1 VRSEASVP
9 RVAYPSG
16 RPRASPIRHGAV
28 LAIRAGPSDTVPLMR
43 GWRSATLAAT
53 MTNSDAD
60 PLADPWGSHSL
71 PGDECAT
78 IRIGPS
84 TLRVRS
90 PDGEIWLAH
99 VPGDGTR
106 GTRTPEA
113 ATDAGEEWVRWPV
126 PGDAGSLHLSP
137 VFCDRPVVV
146 EPEQTFRL
154 LPRTEARIFVR
165 VPLLVRV
172 RIPNAGGTTLTELPS
187 MLLSDTWW
195 GTLTEGEACYWLPTT
210 ARRRVDPGV
219 FEPHLAVCPL
229 QLLNRSDEEL
239 QVERIALRVPH
250 LSVFVSDGDLWADE
264 TRVRYRGADE
274 ESHIQITGVAPGE
287 APGATR
293 VTGPRAPLSRG
304 LRARSFARLKGLSG
318 LAGL

>member
-1 VRSEASVP
+1 MT
-9 RVAYPSG
+9 
-16 RPRASPIRHGAV
+16 SP
-28 LAIRAGPSDTVPLMR
+28 
-43 GWRSATLAAT
+43 
-53 MTNSDAD
+53 DAD
-60 PLADPWGSHSL
+60 PLADPWGSHPL
-71 PGDECAT
+71 PGDESAT

-106 GTRTPEA
+106 GPRKPRA
-113 ATDAGEEWVRWPV
+113 ATGADEEWVRWPV
-126 PGDAGSLHLSP
+126 PGDTGSLHLSP
-137 VFCDRPVVV
+137 AFCDRPVVV

-165 VPLLVRV
+165 VPLWARV
-172 RIPNAGGTTLTELPS
+172 RIPDAGGTTLTELPS
-187 MLLSDTWW
+187 VLLSDTWW
-195 GTLTEGEACYWLPTT
+195 GSLTEGEACYWLPTT
-210 ARRRVDPGV
+210 ARRRVDPEV

-250 LSVFVSDGDLWADE
+250 LSVFVRDGDLWADE

-274 ESHIQITGVAPGE
+274 ESHIEVAGTAPGE
-287 APGATR
+287 ARKATR
-293 VTGPRAPLSRG
+293 VADPRTPLSRG